1 MSTSKANK
9 AFSYQRH
16 ENVLRFTKKENYT
29 ITSRLPITQITDFK
43 ETAKERRKKFLPSP
57 PLFQS
62 FVVKSAEAIFF
73 PWESIVINHSYKN
86 KRKRERVDSK
96 L

>member
-1 MSTSKANK
+1 M
-9 AFSYQRH
+9 
-16 ENVLRFTKKENYT
+16 
-29 ITSRLPITQITDFK
+29 SRLPITQITDFK

-73 PWESIVINHSYKN
+73 SMGDYSYKN